1 MRKIFSFLLVLLM
14 AVTSSF
20 AAEMEPAN
28 YLGKGKFSVSNSKLV
43 YLATSNLVYTPS
55 TNRMSFQQ
63 YPWGR
68 SQFKTSVM
76 DSKSDIDSY
85 IHTYNGSIDLFCW
98 GGTGYANSPKPYEYF
113 ENADSYAYGVR
124 EGHSFHQLYTFAFNN
139 NGTIENQYTDN
150 FDWPY
155 MFQVTYQ
162 TEGSFTS
169 LTKEEWY
176 YLINQ
181 RTNHAKLIAMG
192 TVEGVEGL
200 ILLPDNWHTPFEYH
214 IYTWDDLGDKKTEN
228 GYYYVANRFT
238 SAEWTDLANAGA
250 IFLPAANRCIG
261 TKSKEWISSYI
272 SKDRYQLE
280 VKKGWYGNHGWYWTG
295 TSANSTETEEAQ
307 YFHFAGNAENEDAM
321 TFSTNGRNN
330 GYAVRLAGTS
340 SLTPS
345 QTGTIN
351 KGTINLTLDIN
362 TNKVTWKGHTF
373 TKPGTYY
380 YTELEAEGHKD
391 YLYTVAVHSL
401 GTYHDVNI
409 TFEHYYL
416 LNTDPNWDSEHIGE
430 YILQPNSCGAVNK
443 TVKVKQGMDLKMY
456 PLESDFFQFKEYRIS
471 HNGNYSTTK
480 NQDTTITINGDIHLR
495 VVVTSKDLHPK
506 GVTSNKTYGI
516 ATGEM
521 GPITGT
527 TSFYSYPNIT
537 MEYLGN
543 RTEYPDG
550 WYMQYIA
557 QTYQAGK
564 FVGWIPEKWIAQ
576 YGSAEEA
583 LAIADYLKGIA
594 EGVGYTDVPE
604 YLLLKK
610 FENPTFTINK
620 SELEFFANYVGVT
633 DGVFNGMTEHYLS
646 MYAVFEAKPIEY
658 NIISIKSEHG
668 EVYDYQGHTKTCA
681 DEDCKEFTYATIKTS
696 GDDYV
701 QLLVRNIDDGWQF
714 DHWEVNGVDKGSS
727 LPYLYCPYN
736 ATIKEPLIEA
746 VYVETQTPPTPT
758 TYKVFVISEHGTIY
772 DRNGEVLSTY
782 MGDPCFYAGGTLS
795 LDVKN
800 IDEGWEF
807 DHWVVDGTNVGDD
820 LPYSLTPDEDNI
832 IVEAVYSEVTTPVT
846 PPVSGLDDTYVCD
859 FTTAVSKN
867 SNYTNSWTYDSDWT
881 VFGGA
886 NNNGQWDYAKMGGKS
901 GNLANAN
908 PVYVVNNTAF
918 DKEIKGVKVYY
929 RSGSLSKNGM
939 DVNEWGV
946 KVYSDASCS
955 TLLYTA
961 ASTDLITGDE
971 ESFSVY
977 PGEGQTWSPGNYI
990 QVYWDLVNSTST
1002 NGIIFVNKIAWQ
1014 TKQVGTDI
1022 ESVQP
1027 SAVSV
1032 QKIIRNGVLYIIRD
1046 GKTYNIMGMEVK

>member
-1 MRKIFSFLLVLLM
+1 MRKLYSLLLVLLV

-113 ENADSYAYGVR
+113 ENAGYYAYGVC

-139 NGTIENQYTDN
+139 NGTIENKYIDN

-155 MFQVTYQ
+155 MYQVTYQ

-228 GYYYVANRFT
+228 GYYYVANQFT

-280 VKKGWYGNHGWYWTG
+280 VEKGWYGNHGWYWTG

-351 KGTINLTLDIN
+351 KGTINLTLDII

-391 YLYTVAVHSL
+391 YLYTVVVNSL

-416 LNTDPNWDSEHIGE
+416 LNTDPHWDSEHIGE

-443 TVKVKQGMDLKMY
+443 TVKVKEGMDLIMY

-506 GVTSNKTYGI
+506 GVSSNKTYGI

-527 TSFYSYPNIT
+527 TGFYSYPNIT
-537 MEYLGN
+537 LEYLGN
-543 RTEYPDG
+543 DAEYYPDG
-550 WYMQYIA
+550 WYMQYVA

-576 YGSAEEA
+576 YGSAEDA
-583 LAIADYLKGIA
+583 LAVANYLKGVA
-594 EGVGYTDVPE
+594 ESGGYTDVPE

-633 DGVFNGMTEHYLS
+633 EGEFYGTPQHYLS
-646 MYAVFEAKPIEY
+646 MYALFEAKPIEY

-668 EVYDYQGHTKTCA
+668 EVYDTQGHTKTCA
-681 DEDCKEFTYATIKTS
+681 NDDCREFTYATIKTS

-701 QLLVRNIDDGWQF
+701 VLRVRNIEDGWQF
-714 DHWEVNGVDKGSS
+714 DHWEVNGVNKGSNES
-727 LPYLYCPYN
+727 YLYCPYN

-758 TYKVFVISEHGTIY
+758 TYKVFVSSEHGTVY
-772 DRNGEVLSTY
+772 DENGTALETY
-782 MGDPCFYAGGTLS
+782 MGDPCFYADATLS
-795 LDVKN
+795 LNISN

-807 DHWVVDGTNVGDD
+807 DHWTVNDENVGSD
-820 LPYSLTPDEDNI
+820 LPYSLTATEDNTVVI
-832 IVEAVYSEVTTPVT
+832 AVYTQASSSEEE
-846 PPVSGLDDTYVCD
+846 LEETYVCD
-859 FTTAVSKN
+859 FTTKATSN
-867 SNYTNSWTYDSDWT
+867 SNYSNLWTYDSEWN
-881 VFGGA
+881 VYGGA
-886 NNNGQWDYAKMGGKS
+886 NNNAGWEYVKMGGKS
-901 GNLANAN
+901 ATLANAN
-908 PVYVVNNTAF
+908 PVYVVNKSGF
-918 DKEIKGVKVYY
+918 EKEIKAVKVYFN
-929 RSGSLSKNGM
+929 SGSLPKPAQMSI
-939 DVNEWGV
+939 NEWGV
-946 KVYSDASCS
+946 KVYGNLDCTS
-955 TLLYTA
+955 LLYTINDDTYLGGEDVITIEA
-961 ASTDLITGDE
+961 AN
-971 ESFSVY
+971 
-977 PGEGQTWSPGNYI
+977 GEPWSAGYAI
-990 QVYWDLVNSTST
+990 QVYWDLANTSTT
-1002 NGIIFVNKIAWQ
+1002 NGIIWVDKIAFL
-1014 TKQVGTDI
+1014 TEAGGTGTDI
-1022 ESVQP
+1022 ENVQ
-1027 SAVSV
+1027 SN
-1032 QKIIRNGVLYIIRD
+1032 KIQSTKVLRDGVLYIIRD
-1046 GKTYNIMGMEVK
+1046 GKMYNVMGVEVK